1 MGDDDFA
8 DRTVTDLK
16 VLAMVQKGC
25 KLAVRKGQLAIDEPG
40 YARFLWR
47 WMRHDCRDLTLLH
60 VRSSVNG
67 ALALLARDAADR
79 RRFLEEF
86 RGARK
91 GLENLRVTYAS
102 DSVMVASLDVLL
114 EKLQRACERLE
125 RDAQTPEQE
134 KA

>member
-67 ALALLARDAADR
+67 ALALLARAVAR
-79 RRFLEEF
+79 APLGV
-86 RGARK
+86 GARHDATRDPVSAI
-91 GLENLRVTYAS
+91 GQRLRG
-102 DSVMVASLDVLL
+102 MVG
-114 EKLQRACERLE
+114 
-125 RDAQTPEQE
+125 
-134 KA
+134 